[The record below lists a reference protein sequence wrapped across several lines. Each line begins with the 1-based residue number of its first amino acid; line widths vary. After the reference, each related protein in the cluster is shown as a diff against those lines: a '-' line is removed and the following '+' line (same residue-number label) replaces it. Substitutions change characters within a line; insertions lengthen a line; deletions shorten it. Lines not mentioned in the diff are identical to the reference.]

1 MWRAI
6 SMNNAYRNKGH
17 MNEGRDNVTNSSG
30 NVRSVNKDHRSE
42 AEPTNEFANNAL
54 FVGSVEKAFAV
65 LGAFKGSK
73 TPLSLSQ
80 IAVAT
85 GMGKSAAQRFCYTL
99 VALGFLERDENTR
112 LMHPGVRLL
121 ELSNSF
127 LLSDPITSVANPY
140 LLRARDT
147 CGQAMNLGIPLEQDI
162 IYITRMRSSQ
172 SHVVNPIVGGRA
184 PLFCT
189 SSGRAYLSTLDTAD
203 VERILD
209 ASDLSSLT
217 RHTTTDRVEILE
229 RIDQARSFGYAMAN
243 QECYVGELTIAAPI
257 FGAKQVGL
265 GAINICVSLPSWSIQ
280 RIEEELAPLITQT
293 AHEISMALSH

>member
-1 MWRAI
+1 M
-6 SMNNAYRNKGH
+6 
-17 MNEGRDNVTNSSG
+17 TNSSG
-30 NVRSVNKDHRSE
+30 RIRQASKANRGN
-42 AEPTNEFANNAL
+42 AETVSKMASNAL

-80 IAVAT
+80 IAATT

-99 VALGFLERDENTR
+99 VALGLLERDESTR

-127 LLSDPITSVANPY
+127 LMSDPITSVANPY

-162 IYITRMRSSQ
+162 IYITRMRSAR

-189 SSGRAYLSTLDTAD
+189 SSGRAYLSTLDEAE

-209 ASDLSSLT
+209 ASDLSPLT
-217 RHTTTDRVEILE
+217 RHTITDRETILE
-229 RIDQARSFGYAMAN
+229 RINQARNDGYAMAN
-243 QECYVGELTIAAPI
+243 QECIVGELTIAAPI
-257 FGAKQVGL
+257 LGEGQIGL
-265 GAINICVSLPSWSIQ
+265 GAINICVSLPSWSIE
-280 RIEEELAPLITQT
+280 RVEAELTSLITQT
-293 AHEISMALSH
+293 AHEITLALSH